1 MKLGTASAS
10 DRLQAFECEGKERP
24 FDSRRPQQSL
34 IGWTDPLCA
43 CISLISVFCAVA
55 RYFYSQDNGDLVSQ
69 PVHMLIPW
77 FSACSR
83 SNAGHNPKC
92 VSLPGQSC

>member
-1 MKLGTASAS
+1 MKLGTVSAS

-34 IGWTDPLCA
+34 IRWTDPLCPMHLFD
-43 CISLISVFCAVA
+43 IRFCAVA
-55 RYFYSQDNGDLVSQ
+55 RYFYSQDNGELVSQ

-83 SNAGHNPKC
+83 SNTGHNPEC